1 MLGRFSELSGRPCI
15 HTALFHSNH
24 KPEAYKHALK
34 HLEDA
39 NERGYRVFAL
49 GGIVRI
55 GSLFN
60 LIEYNLFDDMPAW
73 NRALACSLEERL
85 VKLRDPKIRAELQH
99 DVDNYLVR
107 VRSEER
113 RVGKECVSTCRS
125 RWSPYH

>member
-1 MLGRFSELSGRPCI
+1 MLERFSELSGRPCI

-55 GSLFN
+55 GSLFT

-73 NRALACSLEERL
+73 NRALACSLDQRL
-85 VKLRDPKIRAELQH
+85 VTLPHPRLRVERPPHA
-99 DVDNYLVR
+99 DNNLVPSCSGR
-107 VRSEER
+107 
-113 RVGKECVSTCRS
+113 G
-125 RWSPYH
+125 